1 VNDLTEG
8 SNGEKLR
15 AALGSC
21 FLEAHSFMVQRRLS
35 VGGPDSGA
43 RRRDASWQGA
53 QGGDEHKGSASRRLP
68 DASLFRWVRLPQ
80 CLEGALQGT
89 SMIGRWACAEIAVSA
104 GQCSH
109 PFQVSA
115 GISSAQAEQSH
126 HPCLNELSSR
136 RTGWGVVHHEYSNNS
151 RALGTVCSLWTLWSS
166 AQAASLPSNARLH
179 CTTVKHTAGGQRLGR
194 LACFATEKKTRN
206 HILLAYAISSSSVGA
221 ETGHA
226 VHFQTCA
233 KQRSCHFT
241 TRFHPPTQRAK
252 RNRRGNFGGPL
263 ADGGECAG
271 LMDTRM
277 AC

>member
-1 VNDLTEG
+1 VPFDVTHRG
-8 SNGEKLR
+8 RVPR
-15 AALGSC
+15 AAAGTR
-21 FLEAHSFMVQRRLS
+21 AQR
-35 VGGPDSGA
+35 
-43 RRRDASWQGA
+43 
-53 QGGDEHKGSASRRLP
+53 P
-68 DASLFRWVRLPQ
+68 DASLFRCVRLPQ

-89 SMIGRWACAEIAVSA
+89 SRIGRWACAEIAVSA

-136 RTGWGVVHHEYSNNS
+136 RTGWGVVHHEYSNDS

-166 AQAASLPSNARLH
+166 ARAASLPSNARLH
-179 CTTVKHTAGGQRLGR
+179 RTTVKHTAGGQRLGR
-194 LACFATEKKTRN
+194 LACFATQKKTRN

-252 RNRRGNFGGPL
+252 RNRRGNFGG
-263 ADGGECAG
+263 ASGRWRRVRGFDGH
-271 LMDTRM
+271 MDGMLTSAEDALSEKRYHS
-277 AC
+277 AFRSAIALKTIDNAVC